1 VGGREL
7 IFPSNIL
14 DERRPDPAREVGDG
28 DRGHLDERRFRL
40 CHQMTRLLLAIVG
53 LGLLASVSPSTLI
66 AFVAL
71 LASGKP
77 KRNGVGF
84 LVGWNV
90 SLIVVFTLCYGA
102 GKTRISTLHTDGHA
116 VSCIVEVALG
126 VVFVG
131 LAARAW
137 WRRNHQE
144 KLWQASNKLSAD
156 LAHLR
161 PWQAAVLGV
170 IEQPWTLTALA
181 AVVVVSHKSGPL
193 AVVLAFVLFSALST
207 AGVITMFV
215 YSTVRSDV
223 AENRLDD
230 VKRRLVQ
237 IGPIAAAVL
246 SALVGAALIAVGSF
260 GLVTN

>member
-1 VGGREL
+1 MANERNPDDLYRPNRASSNRADDEYRRAARLDTEL
-7 IFPSNIL
+7 Q
-14 DERRPDPAREVGDG
+14 PDPE
-28 DRGHLDERRFRL
+28 
-40 CHQMTRLLLAIVG
+40 LAEG
-53 LGLLASVSPSTLI
+53 PASTGRI
-66 AFVAL
+66 ALFAIAVA
-71 LASGKP
+71 
-77 KRNGVGF
+77 
-84 LVGWNV
+84 
-90 SLIVVFTLCYGA
+90 VV
-102 GKTRISTLHTDGHA
+102 
-116 VSCIVEVALG
+116 LG

-131 LAARAW
+131 LAVRAW
-137 WRRNHQE
+137 WRRHHQE

-207 AGVITMFV
+207 AGVITGFV

-237 IGPIAAAVL
+237 IGAIAAAVL
-246 SALVGAALIAVGSF
+246 SALVGAALIAVGIF

>member
-1 VGGREL
+1 
-7 IFPSNIL
+7 
-14 DERRPDPAREVGDG
+14 
-28 DRGHLDERRFRL
+28 
-40 CHQMTRLLLAIVG
+40 MTRLLLAIVG

-77 KRNGVGF
+77 KSNGIGF
-84 LVGWNV
+84 LAGWNI
-90 SLIVVFTLCYGA
+90 SLIVVFSLCYGA
-102 GKTRISTLHTDGHA
+102 GKSTISTLHTDGHA
-116 VSCIVEVALG
+116 ATCIVAVVLG

-137 WRRNHQE
+137 WRRDHPEIVASLE
-144 KLWQASNKLSAD
+144 KVVGGPVESPSQAGGGSWRA
-156 LAHLR
+156 R
-161 PWQAAVLGV
+161 TT
-170 IEQPWTLTALA
+170 WTLTALA
-181 AVVVVSHKSGPL
+181 AVVVVSHKAGPL

-207 AGVITMFV
+207 AAVITMFV

-230 VKRRLVQ
+230 IKGRLVK
-237 IGPIAAAVL
+237 IGPIATAVL
-246 SALVGAALIAVGSF
+246 SALVGATLIAVGVF

>member
-1 VGGREL
+1 
-7 IFPSNIL
+7 
-14 DERRPDPAREVGDG
+14 
-28 DRGHLDERRFRL
+28 L

-66 AFVAL
+66 AFLAL

-116 VSCIVEVALG
+116 VTCIVEVVLG

-156 LAHLR
+156 LASLR

-170 IEQPWTLTALA
+170 LEQPWTLTALA
-181 AVVVVSHKSGPL
+181 AVVVVSHKAGPL

-207 AGVITMFV
+207 ATVITMFV
-215 YSTVRSDV
+215 YSTVRSD
-223 AENRLDD
+223 ATENRLDD
-230 VKRRLVQ
+230 IKRRLVQ

-246 SALVGAALIAVGSF
+246 SALVGAALIAVGVF